1 MVTRS
6 GTLCIKDEDTWQP
19 PKGPRQVRCH
29 QCDWWVGYEHVSY
42 RGVFEHAE
50 EPARGDDTVTECWW
64 CFMQRKQKDCEFTE
78 SEVKSMF
85 KDLRPLKRGDR
96 VKNWQHVQF

>member
-1 MVTRS
+1 M
-6 GTLCIKDEDTWQP
+6 WQP
-19 PKGPRQVRCH
+19 PKGPREVRCH
-29 QCDWWVGYEHVSY
+29 QCGYWSGYQHVSY
-42 RGVFEHAE
+42 RGVFENAQEPERAE
-50 EPARGDDTVTECWW
+50 DTETECWW
-64 CFMQRKQKDCEFTE
+64 CYMHRKVYLTLTE